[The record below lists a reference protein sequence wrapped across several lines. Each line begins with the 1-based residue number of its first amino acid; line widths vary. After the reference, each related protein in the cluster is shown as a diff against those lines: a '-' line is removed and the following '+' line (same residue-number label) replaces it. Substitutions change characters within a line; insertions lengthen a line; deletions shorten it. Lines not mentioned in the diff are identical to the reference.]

1 MTSAGRQPE
10 AQEEVAVEPAQLT
23 LASSNLYECPVME
36 AQSLVPA
43 TEVFRST
50 GEDSCPRG
58 PASEPESQEQEP
70 KLEVVVPEERG
81 PRLMVTPVR
90 PGHGPKRKPV
100 KVEVELSPGLLLQ
113 REESEG
119 SQSEPSPSP
128 KQHKK
133 AKKRKSLGA
142 FGLLASAAPAPSE
155 VLGPDRKA
163 QRLRPLYQYINY
175 CNPELNQASE
185 EDVEA
190 KAEAK
195 AEAEPDL
202 EPGLVPEEAGVEPL
216 QALLPATAAAE
227 LGSGLA
233 MPCISVLLTPMH
245 VLPPGEEP
253 EGSPDAG
260 LSDCLKAEVD
270 KAAQADIDKMLSVC
284 ATPLVPPL
292 SPQYK

>member
-1 MTSAGRQPE
+1 MTSAGRPPE

-23 LASSNLYECPVME
+23 LASSNLYECPVLE

-43 TEVFRST
+43 PEVFRTT
-50 GEDSCPRG
+50 GEDNCPRG
-58 PASEPESQEQEP
+58 PASEPETQEQEP
-70 KLEVVVPEERG
+70 KLEVEVPEERG
-81 PRLMVTPVR
+81 PRLIVTPVR
-90 PGHGPKRKPV
+90 PGHGPKRK
-100 KVEVELSPGLLLQ
+100 VEVELSPGLSLQ

-142 FGLLASAAPAPSE
+142 SGLLASAAPAPSE
-155 VLGPDRKA
+155 VLGPERKA

-185 EDVEA
+185 EDVET
-190 KAEAK
+190 KAEVKTK
-195 AEAEPDL
+195 AEAEPDS

-253 EGSPDAG
+253 GGSPDAD
-260 LSDCLKAEVD
+260 LSDCLKTEVD
-270 KAAQADIDKMLSVC
+270 KAAEADVDKMLSVC
-284 ATPLVPPL
+284 TAPLVPPL

>member
-70 KLEVVVPEERG
+70 KLEVV
-81 PRLMVTPVR
+81 
-90 PGHGPKRKPV
+90 
-100 KVEVELSPGLLLQ
+100 
-113 REESEG
+113 
-119 SQSEPSPSP
+119 
-128 KQHKK
+128 HKK